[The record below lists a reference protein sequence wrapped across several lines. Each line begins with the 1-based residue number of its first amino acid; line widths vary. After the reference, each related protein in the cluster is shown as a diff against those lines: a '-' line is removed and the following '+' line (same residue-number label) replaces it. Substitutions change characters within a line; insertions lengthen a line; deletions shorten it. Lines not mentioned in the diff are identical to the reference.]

1 MGQAARGSIT
11 LKASDR
17 ILLILSCLLGIAGC
31 AAVFA
36 VVWGFLP
43 FAQVASAVAW
53 LMVRWQFQVLISM
66 VAVLIALLF
75 IRVMFIRQ
83 RGKSTQKLQGTISVA
98 GAGDISISKDAVSDL
113 CIQKARESVG
123 VLQATCLVETGAELQ
138 VLLTLQCG
146 NEASVPEIAKGV
158 QQGVQDLLQTTC
170 GMAAKVRV
178 LVEKAQE
185 TRPTSP
191 VQAVVPAAPQ
201 QTQQP
206 EPPVSEGANTNG

>member
-1 MGQAARGSIT
+1 M
-11 LKASDR
+11 KASDR

-36 VVWGFLP
+36 VIWGFLS

-53 LMVRWQFQVLISM
+53 LTARWQFQVLASM
-66 VAVLIALLF
+66 VLVLIALLF
-75 IRVMFIRQ
+75 VRVMFIRQ
-83 RGKSTQKLQGTISVA
+83 RGKSTQKLQGTIAVA

-113 CIQKARESVG
+113 CIQKARDCAG

-146 NEASVPEIAKGV
+146 NEASVPDIAKGV

-170 GMAAKVRV
+170 GMMAKVRV

-185 TRPTSP
+185 TKPATVVRP
-191 VQAVVPAAPQ
+191 APSV
-201 QTQQP
+201 TATP
-206 EPPVSEGANTNG
+206 SEEPQSEPSASAGANING